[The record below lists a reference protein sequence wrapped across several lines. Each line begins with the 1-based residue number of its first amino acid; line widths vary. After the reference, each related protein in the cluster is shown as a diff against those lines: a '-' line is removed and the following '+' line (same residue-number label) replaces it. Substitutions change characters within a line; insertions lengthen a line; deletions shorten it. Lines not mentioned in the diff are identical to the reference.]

1 MNDNSRRTKWNTL
14 LRLAGLVA
22 ALGGMYISAQF
33 SVRGFEFSVSG
44 TAWVGWAIAI
54 IIIVLESIW
63 QKFGQNRTLFA
74 IALGCYGYGIITN
87 IVSIVQ
93 AKGGYSNVNWLDYL
107 VAIFFGVLFEV
118 FPEPV
123 LAWAISGDVGSDP
136 LGKFVDGLVEETHV
150 PKQNNYNIQKKHI
163 QMTPQMQ
170 NLPHQRPYKPAM
182 PKQSSFPTPY
192 KSAKPYPRESGYLK
206 MLEGDEGN

>member
-14 LRLAGLVA
+14 LRLAGLAA

-74 IALGCYGYGIITN
+74 IAIGCYGYGIITN
-87 IVSIVQ
+87 IVGIVQ
-93 AKGGYSNVNWLDYL
+93 AKGGYANVNWLDYL

-136 LGKFVDGLVEETHV
+136 LGKFVDGLVEEDH
-150 PKQNNYNIQKKHI
+150 PKPVQQKSKHI
-163 QMTPQMQ
+163 THQMQ
-170 NLPHQRPYKPAM
+170 NLPRQQYKPVM
-182 PKQSSFPTPY
+182 PTNLVRPIPHSQ
-192 KSAKPYPRESGYLK
+192 AKPYPHESGYLK